1 MKGFSDFYTMMGQ
14 FYKEVFVR
22 MPSEKVLKEKE
33 AVVASIVED
42 IKNAATVVF
51 VDARGLTVDK
61 DTELRAALRKADV
74 SYKVRKNTLTTKAV
88 AQLGLEGVED
98 FLKGPTAIAACPT
111 LTDAAKIINEFAK
124 ENKAVEIKGGIMEGK
139 AISAETVKELASL
152 PSKEVLIARLLG
164 SLNGPITGLTI
175 ALNEYAK
182 KLEA

>member
-22 MPSEKVLKEKE
+22 MPSEKILKEKE

-88 AQLGLEGVED
+88 AQLGLEGVEE

-111 LTDAAKIINEFAK
+111 LTDAAKIINDFAK

>member
-1 MKGFSDFYTMMGQ
+1 MMGQ
-14 FYKEVFVR
+14 FDKEVFVR
-22 MPSEKVLKEKE
+22 MPSNKILKEKE

-42 IKNAATVVF
+42 IKNASTVIF
-51 VDARGLTVDK
+51 VDARGLTVEK

-88 AQLGLEGVED
+88 AQLGLEGVEE
-98 FLKGPTAIAACPT
+98 FLKGPTAVAACPT
-111 LTDAAKIINEFAK
+111 LTDAAKIINDFAK

-139 AISAETVKELASL
+139 AISADTVKELASL

>member
-22 MPSEKVLKEKE
+22 MPSEKILKEKE
-33 AVVASIVED
+33 AVVASIAED

-74 SYKVRKNTLTTKAV
+74 SYKVRKNTLTSKAV
-88 AQLGLEGVED
+88 AQLGLEGVDE

-111 LTDAAKIINEFAK
+111 LTDAAKIINDFAK
-124 ENKAVEIKGGIMEGK
+124 ENKAIEIKGGIMEGK

>member
-1 MKGFSDFYTMMGQ
+1 
-14 FYKEVFVR
+14 
-22 MPSEKVLKEKE
+22 MPSQKILKEKE

-42 IKNAATVVF
+42 IQNAASVVF

-61 DTELRAALRKADV
+61 DTELRASLRKAGV

-88 AQLGLEGVED
+88 AQLGLEGVDE

-111 LTDAAKIINEFAK
+111 LTDAAKIINDFAK

-139 AISAETVKELASL
+139 AISAETVKELANI

-164 SLNGPITGLTI
+164 SMNGPITGLTI
-175 ALNEYAK
+175 ALNEIAK
-182 KLEA
+182 KQEA

>member
-1 MKGFSDFYTMMGQ
+1 MMGQ
-14 FYKEVFVR
+14 FDKEVFVR
-22 MPSEKVLKEKE
+22 MPSNKILKEKE

-42 IKNAATVVF
+42 IKNASTVIF
-51 VDARGLTVDK
+51 VDARGLTVEK

-88 AQLGLEGVED
+88 AQLGLEGVEE
-98 FLKGPTAIAACPT
+98 FLKGPTAVAACPT

-139 AISAETVKELASL
+139 AISADTVKELASL

>member
-1 MKGFSDFYTMMGQ
+1 MMGQ
-14 FYKEVFVR
+14 FDKEVFVR
-22 MPSEKVLKEKE
+22 MPSNKILKEKE

-42 IKNAATVVF
+42 IKNASTVIF

-88 AQLGLEGVED
+88 AQLGLEGVEE
-98 FLKGPTAIAACPT
+98 FLKGPTAVAACPT
-111 LTDAAKIINEFAK
+111 LTDAAKIINDFAK

-139 AISAETVKELASL
+139 AISADTVKELASL

-182 KLEA
+182 KLEAEA

>member
-1 MKGFSDFYTMMGQ
+1 MMGQ

-22 MPSEKVLKEKE
+22 MPSEKILKEKE

-51 VDARGLTVDK
+51 VDTRGLTVEK

-88 AQLGLEGVED
+88 AQLGLEGVEE
-98 FLKGPTAIAACPT
+98 FLKGPTAVAACPT
-111 LTDAAKIINEFAK
+111 LTDAAKIINDFAK
-124 ENKAVEIKGGIMEGK
+124 DNKAVEIKGGIMEGK
-139 AISAETVKELASL
+139 AISADTVKELASL

>member
-22 MPSEKVLKEKE
+22 MPSEKILKEKE

-42 IKNAATVVF
+42 IKDAATVVF

-88 AQLGLEGVED
+88 AQLGLEGVEE

-111 LTDAAKIINEFAK
+111 LTDAAKIINDFAK

>member
-1 MKGFSDFYTMMGQ
+1 MMGQ
-14 FYKEVFVR
+14 FDKEVFVR
-22 MPSEKVLKEKE
+22 MPSNKILKEKE

-42 IKNAATVVF
+42 IKNASTVIF
-51 VDARGLTVDK
+51 VDARGLTVEK

-88 AQLGLEGVED
+88 AQLGLEGVEE
-98 FLKGPTAIAACPT
+98 FLKGPTAVAACPT

-139 AISAETVKELASL
+139 AISADTVKELASL

-182 KLEA
+182 KLEAEA

>member
-1 MKGFSDFYTMMGQ
+1 MGQ
-14 FYKEVFVR
+14 FHKEVFVR
-22 MPSEKVLKEKE
+22 MPSEKILKEKE

-51 VDARGLTVDK
+51 VDTRGLTVEK

-88 AQLGLEGVED
+88 AQLGLEGVEE
-98 FLKGPTAIAACPT
+98 FLKGPTAVAACPT
-111 LTDAAKIINEFAK
+111 LTDAAKIINDFAK
-124 ENKAVEIKGGIMEGK
+124 DNKAVEIKGGIMEGK
-139 AISAETVKELASL
+139 AISADTVKELASL

>member
-1 MKGFSDFYTMMGQ
+1 
-14 FYKEVFVR
+14 
-22 MPSEKVLKEKE
+22 MPSNKILKEKE

-42 IKNAATVVF
+42 IKNATTVIF
-51 VDARGLTVDK
+51 VDARGLTVEK

-88 AQLGLEGVED
+88 AQLGLEGVEE
-98 FLKGPTAIAACPT
+98 FLKGPTAVAACPT
-111 LTDAAKIINEFAK
+111 LTDAAKIINDFAK

-139 AISAETVKELASL
+139 AISADTVKELASL

-182 KLEA
+182 KLEAEA

>member
-1 MKGFSDFYTMMGQ
+1 MKGFSDFYTTMGQ

-22 MPSEKVLKEKE
+22 MPSEKILKEKE
-33 AVVASIVED
+33 AVVASIAED

-74 SYKVRKNTLTTKAV
+74 SYKVRKNTLTSKAV
-88 AQLGLEGVED
+88 AQLGLEGVDE

-111 LTDAAKIINEFAK
+111 LTDAARIINDFAK
-124 ENKAVEIKGGIMEGK
+124 ENKAIEIKGGIMEGK